1 MEESKEDTI
10 SIQNT
15 NNIIESDEDND
26 YCPICL
32 DDFEEEK
39 LKYLTCGC
47 GTSTCINCSKEYLLQ
62 SSKEPHCHKCHR
74 GWDRT
79 FQYDNFGKNWIN
91 NIYKKKIKEIILEK
105 ELSLMPETMPFVEIN
120 IKTKELTQKIRDC
133 DTELK
138 VLKQKLA
145 AEKYNQNKVLIYN
158 IKQKIIDEQ
167 NKKHELKTERT
178 SLNYGSFEVNT
189 KKRFIK
195 PCPADNCR
203 GFLSS
208 SYKCGL
214 CKIFVCPKCF
224 EIIGLNKNNEHTCK
238 QSDIDAANMIKKETK
253 PCPKCGVP
261 IFKISGCNQMWCT
274 ICHISFSWRTGKI
287 EVGNIHNPHFHEWN
301 RQKYEPATNG
311 AAAGAEFDPCQGQLS
326 VDNFTKT
333 CNTIKGIISE
343 DYLDYIHNVYRGIHH
358 LRFILRNLKREL
370 EINNRDIRVRYL
382 MKEIND
388 KQLSKTATQ
397 RYNVREKKNSM
408 CQILELV
415 DNVITDQYR
424 DFHTTITDIFKNGKD
439 VKNNVIISC
448 ENLFKTIK
456 SIRSYSNQEL
466 IKVSKNYN
474 MKVYFIPPY
483 FNIFEKKLV
492 NHYVI
497 EKLITIEN
505 TSISNFSC
513 LLSLLFDNNIKY
525 FEPSKYIDSI
535 IQLCDI
541 LTLDN
546 YEYFMM
552 YIVKK
557 KFNFTEFIDLIINLF
572 YKTDKN
578 KELTNEHLN
587 NSKDYTHRISDLHS
601 LYRNSNVAFI
611 NLNDY
616 LIDKELN

>member
-1 MEESKEDTI
+1 MEESKENSI
-10 SIQNT
+10 SADNT
-15 NNIIESDEDND
+15 VLQSDEDND

-74 GWDRT
+74 GWDRS

-91 NIYKKKIKEIILEK
+91 NVYKKKRKEIILEK
-105 ELSLMPETMPFVEIN
+105 EISLMPETMPFVEKTINTKNLTEN
-120 IKTKELTQKIRDC
+120 IKDC
-133 DTELK
+133 DTE
-138 VLKQKLA
+138 
-145 AEKYNQNKVLIYN
+145 
-158 IKQKIIDEQ
+158 IK
-167 NKKHELKTERT
+167 ELKKKLMRKQDVKRRLQLQR
-178 SLNYGSFEVNT
+178 SALNYGSSEVNT
-189 KKRFIK
+189 KKQFIK

-274 ICHISFSWRTGKI
+274 ICHISFSWRTGRV
-287 EVGNIHNPHFHEWN
+287 EVGHIHNPHYHQWIEQRN
-301 RQKYEPATNG
+301 IPNING
-311 AAAGAEFDPCQGQLS
+311 AAAGAEFDPCQGVLS
-326 VDNFTKT
+326 ADNYTKT
-333 CNTIKGIISE
+333 CNNIRRIISE
-343 DYLDYIHNVYRGIHH
+343 NNYNYFTNVNRGIHH

-370 EINNRDIRVRYL
+370 EINNRDIRIRYL

-439 VKNNVIISC
+439 IENNVKQSYEKLIK
-448 ENLFKTIK
+448 NIK

-466 IKVSKNYN
+466 IKVCKNYN
-474 MKVYFIPPY
+474 MKVYFIPPS
-483 FNIFEKKLV
+483 FNINERKLV
-492 NHYVI
+492 NHSD
-497 EKLITIEN
+497 IEN
-505 TSISNFSC
+505 
-513 LLSLLFDNNIKY
+513 LLIIENNTIPTTYNSLIRLLFNRNEITY
-525 FEPSKYIDSI
+525 SEIIKYIDYV
-535 IQLCDI
+535 IQLYDI

-546 YEYFMM
+546 YNDYMK
-552 YIVKK
+552 YIVITGINGFRK
-557 KFNFTEFIDLIINLF
+557 FIDLIINLF
-572 YKTDKN
+572 NRTKKN
-578 KELTNEHLN
+578 KELTNEYIN
-587 NSKDYTHRISDLHS
+587 KSKNYINIYNSNDT
-601 LYRNSNVAFI
+601 LYRTSYKSYD
-611 NLNDY
+611 NLVKYVDY
-616 LIDKELN
+616 LIDKEII